1 MFALEH
7 RTIWHSP
14 AQLKKTFKQLDDYIT
29 RNHANTH
36 VDGRNASYIIL
47 DIIGKGMQ
55 IFSTVVGPR
64 GSGKEEDKLSV
75 DIEGE
80 VEDDGDLNI
89 WETPAQFMRS
99 VRMQKLVQEYC
110 HNERGWDNYVCACV
124 AAIFM
129 GQRRFDAKQVS
140 ILVR

>member
-1 MFALEH
+1 M
-7 RTIWHSP
+7 
-14 AQLKKTFKQLDDYIT
+14 T

-89 WETPAQFMRS
+89 
-99 VRMQKLVQEYC
+99 
-110 HNERGWDNYVCACV
+110 
-124 AAIFM
+124 
-129 GQRRFDAKQVS
+129 
-140 ILVR
+140 